1 MVCLARRL
9 DRRRSAVH
17 RMLRLGATKDGAH
30 RQFWQPMNS
39 RKKIKLESRARGVC
53 AVIPLMA

>member
-1 MVCLARRL
+1 MVRLSRGLDHRRG
-9 DRRRSAVH
+9 AVH